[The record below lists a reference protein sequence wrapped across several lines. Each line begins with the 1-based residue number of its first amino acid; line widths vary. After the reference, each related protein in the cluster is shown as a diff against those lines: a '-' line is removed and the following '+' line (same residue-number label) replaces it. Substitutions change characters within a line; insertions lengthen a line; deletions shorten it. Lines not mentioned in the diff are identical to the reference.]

1 MRLVRKKFLESLE
14 LGKEYS
20 IKKISQPE
28 FLVYIKREINL
39 LFAEGVT
46 EKNPEKFA
54 DLMELINSTCEIL
67 KIDFFECTKIR
78 SEKRWKDGKFDCIL
92 ASRPKR
98 ADLKEEFES

>member
-1 MRLVRKKFLESLE
+1 MRLVRKKFLESLD

-20 IKKISQPE
+20 IKKISESE
-28 FLVYIKREINL
+28 FLIYAKREINL

-46 EKNPEKFA
+46 EKDPEKFA
-54 DLMELINSTCEIL
+54 DLIELINSACEIL

-92 ASRPKR
+92 ASKPDRV
-98 ADLKEEFES
+98 DLEEEPES

>member
-1 MRLVRKKFLESLE
+1 MRLARKKFVENIE

-20 IKKISQPE
+20 IKKISQSE
-28 FLVYIKREINL
+28 FLVYAKREINI

-46 EKNPEKFA
+46 EKNTEKFA
-54 DLMELINSTCEIL
+54 DLIELINSTCEIL

-92 ASRPKR
+92 TSKPKR
-98 ADLKEEFES
+98 ADLGEEPES